1 MIVAHLPQLPMLVG
15 YTLLDNSLAD
25 GFSSN
30 LTDAAPER
38 LDDAWRLRLDVEYYG
53 TDNYI

>member
-1 MIVAHLPQLPMLVG
+1 MGARFGECGARIASFVSASVG
-15 YTLLDNSLAD
+15 GLT
-25 GFSSN
+25 G
-30 LTDAAPER
+30 TDAAPER